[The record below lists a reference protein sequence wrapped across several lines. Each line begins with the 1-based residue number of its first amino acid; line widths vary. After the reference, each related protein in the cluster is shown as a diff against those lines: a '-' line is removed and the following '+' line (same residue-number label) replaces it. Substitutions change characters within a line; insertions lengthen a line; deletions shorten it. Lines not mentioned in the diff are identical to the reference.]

1 MKKGFTLIEVVIGL
15 LVLGIIFAIMANY
28 IAMTFN
34 YTSSNQDIAFA
45 NVKAN
50 QLIEELKSYIRKGE
64 EKRAEYLDNFDDG
77 TGYNPVLTT
86 IKNATPDHIMS
97 GNSKL
102 GDGSWRFYRRI
113 TVKRLPNVESR
124 DVRYVIVEIFKKAG
138 SDYRRLANIS
148 TIISTMGSPDI
159 PQQVYD
165 VYLIA
170 IENVP
175 GWWVNTTNLRMM
187 IDSAISEMES
197 RNPNLTIRT
206 HWITRLSYGRDEYYR
221 PYINKDNT
229 VASSIPWAYLY
240 PGLLNNSLQA
250 NSYYYDANFIKGK
263 LNIDGSPNDGT
274 YALADQF
281 NHSMRYPD
289 ESLRYNYEKQSNPNL
304 EPSWRMLME
313 DLFSDPDKYKNS
325 IIINLH
331 GELMPFP
338 PLRNYSDPAKDPTNY
353 PGVRVVTHS
362 EKLKYN
368 VGEDVKLRVYAYLMP
383 EYSSPDIVNYI
394 TVLVRGVNLD
404 GNNDGI
410 IEGIKHIEF
419 IQGDATTQ
427 YTRVTAGS
435 PSHYEARVLYDDNGN
450 FIGTKILLKN
460 TPTKCP
466 YHSSSRTGLSS
477 SYKLYGLEYIPCP
490 VGTSSDYSAWQDLT
504 TSGDS
509 PKNTARWIITLDGGT
524 LNSISPSNKVL
535 TIETY
540 IGDRDG
546 NSIPAPVQYTT
557 NRSRT
562 FTWIGL
568 ELPITEKFQFMGDPR
583 YCPYLDVKANSGYN
597 RWFTNNLSGYYG
609 FTGCNNGW
617 GMSYSYNPPFD
628 SDIPRYFQIFRDGIL
643 KSRSIFNSVTG
654 FSFYYV
660 GFGQEMGGDT
670 ANPYINNLLDNP
682 ISNLPWG
689 GSGSTNKVD
698 EIIPDDGA
706 DYSYCRLIKDKNSN
720 WYSRI
725 WLGELYP
732 DSHYNYWITNG
743 NLSAPIFYRE
753 RYFSLGYPYNRF
765 KRTREYG
772 PPTALNGSSS
782 PSNSNLGFNH
792 EHRNSDNM
800 ASLTDE
806 GRKINEA
813 FNIVLPESMNARRP
827 FALDVNLQTK
837 GWMPPQWND
846 TSFSAY
852 RGTLSFYRVYYR
864 MNTGDNNFNSR
875 YNASALIKLTAPTL
889 AGDTKTGYFLINGLS
904 PAGEAGVAFIAR
916 YAVVSTIMGFLDA
929 GNPSNPDRIEQVPY
943 VTITSPTEIDEID
956 NPQSIT
962 IQWTIE
968 WKRWDGKPYS
978 DYTYTDPPP
987 VVYAV
992 KYSTD
997 GGKTWRYVQDDQPT
1011 FPGERPDDTHKI
1023 EDATSYLLNTP
1034 VDKFPI
1040 GTYIFMVEAY
1050 RRDIGNHYAF
1060 HQRRVFIRR

>member
-1 MKKGFTLIEVVIGL
+1 MKRGFTLIEVIIGL
-15 LVLGIIFAIMANY
+15 FVLGIVFAVIANY

-77 TGYNPVLTT
+77 TSYNPVLTT
-86 IKNATPDHIMS
+86 TKDANPDHILS

-102 GDGSWRFYRRI
+102 SDGNWRYYRKI
-113 TVKRLPNVESR
+113 TVKKLPNIESR
-124 DVRYVIVEIFKKAG
+124 DVRYVIVEIFKRVGNEYK
-138 SDYRRLANIS
+138 RLSNIS
-148 TIISTMGSPDI
+148 TIISTMGSSDI

-165 VYLIA
+165 IYLIA

-221 PYINKDNT
+221 PYINKNNT

-240 PGLLNNSLQA
+240 PGLLNNSAQA

-263 LNIDGSPNDGT
+263 LNIDGFPNDGT

-289 ESLRYNYEKQSNPNL
+289 ELARYNYEKLSNPNL

-313 DLFSDPDKYKNS
+313 DLFSNPDKYKNS

-338 PLRNYSDPAKDPTNY
+338 PLRNYSDPAKDPEDPNY
-353 PGVRVVTHS
+353 LGVRVVTHP

-368 VGEDVKLRVYAYLMP
+368 VGEDVNLRVYAYLMP
-383 EYSSPDIVNYI
+383 ESSSPDSVDYI
-394 TVLVRGVNLD
+394 TILVKGVNLD
-404 GNNDGI
+404 TNNDGI
-410 IEGIKHIEF
+410 IEGIKKIEV
-419 IQGDATTQ
+419 IKGDASTP
-427 YTRVTAGS
+427 YDKIPVSSLA
-435 PSHYEARVLYDDNGN
+435 PHNNYYEASVVYDNNGAL
-450 FIGTKILLKN
+450 IGTKILLKS

-466 YHSSSRTGLSS
+466 PYYPPNSSNPQGLPS

-490 VGTSSDYSAWQDLT
+490 VGTSSNPYDWQDLT
-504 TSGDS
+504 TPGNS
-509 PKNTARWIITLDGGT
+509 PKNTARWIITLDGNV
-524 LNSISPSNKVL
+524 LNSISPSNKML

-540 IGDRDG
+540 IGDKDA
-546 NSIPAPVQYTT
+546 NNIPDPIQYTP

-562 FTWIGL
+562 YTWIGV
-568 ELPITEKFQFMGDPR
+568 EPPITERFQFMGDPR
-583 YCPYLDVKANSGYN
+583 YCPYLDVKANGGYN
-597 RWFTNNLSGYYG
+597 RWFTSNLSGYYG

-617 GMSYSYNPPFD
+617 GMSYSGNPPFD

-643 KSRSIFNSVTG
+643 RSRSIFNSVTG

-682 ISNLPWG
+682 ISSLPWG
-689 GSGSTNKVD
+689 GSSGTNKVD

-706 DYSYCRLIKDKNSN
+706 NQSYCRLIRSGT
-720 WYSRI
+720 WYSRV

-732 DSHYNYWITNG
+732 DNQYNYWKDNG
-743 NLSAPIFYRE
+743 NLPAPTFYRAT
-753 RYFSLGYPYNRF
+753 YFSLGYPYDRF
-765 KRTREYG
+765 KRTSVYG
-772 PPTALNGSSS
+772 PPTALNANSGS
-782 PSNSNLGFNH
+782 GCFNH
-792 EHRNSDNM
+792 EYVDTGTATITNDGKKM
-800 ASLTDE
+800 
-806 GRKINEA
+806 KEA
-813 FNIVLPESMNARRP
+813 FNIILPDSMDARRP
-827 FALDVNLQTK
+827 FALNVNK
-837 GWMPPQWND
+837 WYPPQWTD
-846 TSFSAY
+846 FSSY
-852 RGTLSFYRVYYR
+852 RGTLSFYKIYY
-864 MNTGDNNFNSR
+864 DAS
-875 YNASALIKLTAPTL
+875 YSPSYKSSALLKLTAPTL

-916 YAVVSTIMGFLDA
+916 YAIVSTIMGFLDA
-929 GNPSNPDRIEQVPY
+929 GDPTNPDRIEQVPY

-956 NPQSIT
+956 NPQSIN
-962 IQWTIE
+962 IQWTTE
-968 WKRWDGKPYS
+968 WKRWDGNRYS
-978 DYTYTDPPP
+978 DYTYPPNYQFP
-987 VVYAV
+987 PLIYAV
-992 KYSTD
+992 KYSAD
-997 GGKTWRYVQDDQPT
+997 GGKTWKYVQDDQPT
-1011 FPGERPDDTHKI
+1011 SPGERPDDAHKI
-1023 EDATSYLLNTP
+1023 ENTTSSTSYTLNTP
-1034 VDKFPI
+1034 SDKFPI

-1050 RRDIGNHYAF
+1050 RRDIGNHYAY